1 MPNPRAPRPGLLLIL
16 TRAVPQMIEDTQLM
30 VFVNVLGVAIFALI
44 VAYHYVAANN
54 TQGTR

>member
-1 MPNPRAPRPGLLLIL
+1 
-16 TRAVPQMIEDTQLM
+16 MIEDTQLM

-54 TQGTR
+54 SAQGTR